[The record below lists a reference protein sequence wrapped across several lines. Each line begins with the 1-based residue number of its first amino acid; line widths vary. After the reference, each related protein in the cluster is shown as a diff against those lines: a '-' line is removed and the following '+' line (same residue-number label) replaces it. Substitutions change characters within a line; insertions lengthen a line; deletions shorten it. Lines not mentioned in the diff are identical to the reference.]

1 MPAVQS
7 RPARRTRSLW
17 PGFLLKCILLAV
29 ALVVLVRFSLPRLL
43 GNAGEGLSSR
53 RGPRLGRPGAAFSI
67 NPYSRPGT
75 PLEAVNGVVIHYTGN
90 PGTTAEQN
98 RSYFAGLALS
108 HETYASSQFLID
120 MDGSVIQCV
129 PVNEIAYCSSQ
140 RNADTLSIEVCHP
153 DESGRFTEE
162 TQASLTRLVQWACD
176 TYGLARDQILRHYDV
191 TGKECPRYFVDHPDA
206 WGNFFRRIEFSCI
219 AHI

>member
-43 GNAGEGLSSR
+43 GNAG
-53 RGPRLGRPGAAFSI
+53 GASLPDEVPAWVDQELLPV

-206 WGNFFRRIEFSCI
+206 WETFLDGLNFP
-219 AHI
+219 A

>member
-17 PGFLLKCILLAV
+17 PGFFLKCILLAV

-43 GNAGEGLSSR
+43 GNAG
-53 RGPRLGRPGAAFSI
+53 GASLPDEVPAWVDQELLPI

-206 WGNFFRRIEFSCI
+206 WETFLDGLNFP
-219 AHI
+219 A

>member
-43 GNAGEGLSSR
+43 GNAG
-53 RGPRLGRPGAAFSI
+53 GASLPDEVPAWVDQELLPI

-206 WGNFFRRIEFSCI
+206 WETFLDGLNFP
-219 AHI
+219 A

>member
-43 GNAGEGLSSR
+43 GDAG
-53 RGPRLGRPGAAFSI
+53 GASLPDEVPAWVDQELLPI

-206 WGNFFRRIEFSCI
+206 WETFLDGLNFP
-219 AHI
+219 A

>member
-43 GNAGEGLSSR
+43 GNAG
-53 RGPRLGRPGAAFSI
+53 GASLPDEVPAWVDQELLPI

-108 HETYASSQFLID
+108 QET
-120 MDGSVIQCV
+120 
-129 PVNEIAYCSSQ
+129 
-140 RNADTLSIEVCHP
+140 
-153 DESGRFTEE
+153 
-162 TQASLTRLVQWACD
+162 
-176 TYGLARDQILRHYDV
+176 
-191 TGKECPRYFVDHPDA
+191 
-206 WGNFFRRIEFSCI
+206 
-219 AHI
+219 

>member
-1 MPAVQS
+1 MHSAGCGAGGS
-7 RPARRTRSLW
+7 RP
-17 PGFLLKCILLAV
+17 
-29 ALVVLVRFSLPRLL
+29 LPRLL
-43 GNAGEGLSSR
+43 GNAG
-53 RGPRLGRPGAAFSI
+53 GASLPDEVPAWVDQELLPI

-206 WGNFFRRIEFSCI
+206 WETFLDGLNFP
-219 AHI
+219 A

>member
-43 GNAGEGLSSR
+43 GNAG
-53 RGPRLGRPGAAFSI
+53 GASLPDEVPAWVDQELLPI

-206 WGNFFRRIEFSCI
+206 W
-219 AHI
+219 

>member
-43 GNAGEGLSSR
+43 GNVG
-53 RGPRLGRPGAAFSI
+53 GASLPDEVPAWVDQELLPI

-206 WGNFFRRIEFSCI
+206 WETFLDGLNFP
-219 AHI
+219 A

>member
-43 GNAGEGLSSR
+43 GNAG
-53 RGPRLGRPGAAFSI
+53 GASLPDEVPAWVDQELLPI

-153 DESGRFTEE
+153 DESGRFKED

-206 WGNFFRRIEFSCI
+206 WETFLDGLNFP
-219 AHI
+219 A